1 MLPLAASVGA
11 PASVEAPA
19 SAGAG
24 VSVED
29 PASVEA
35 LAALPVLSD
44 ACTSEPL
51 DVSEGAAPEVS
62 VAVAEVSVVVPE
74 VSVAS
79 VAVAEVSVVVPVLSG
94 EAAEALS
101 VGTESED
108 GAAPSE
114 AGGGGSSA

>member
-1 MLPLAASVGA
+1 
-11 PASVEAPA
+11 
-19 SAGAG
+19 
-24 VSVED
+24 VED

-79 VAVAEVSVVVPVLSG
+79 VAVAEVSVVVAEVSVASVAVAEVSVVVPVLSG